1 MWNKESLIK
10 ILMMLPT
17 IKTMTS
23 IEYKIAMKMTIM
35 KTKRL
40 VITMM
45 EIIIMIIK
53 IIIIIIIMIVVIIM
67 IIICTSTTITLIV

>member
-1 MWNKESLIK
+1 
-10 ILMMLPT
+10 MMLPT

-40 VITMM
+40 
-45 EIIIMIIK
+45 
-53 IIIIIIIMIVVIIM
+53 IIIMIVIVM
-67 IIICTSTTITLIV
+67 IIICTSTTIILIV